1 MTIPIETDPITL
13 SERRIGSEPP
23 TRVMCRPRA
32 ALYNID
38 VLRLT
43 VEDNAVLLP
52 VKIVPGASRT
62 RFLGEWDGRARIAVA
77 APPEKG
83 RANRAVLDFLAKRL
97 GAAKKDVSVVAGL
110 TATLKTVRIDRATAD
125 AVRAALSPDRS

>member
-23 TRVMCRPRA
+23 TRAMCRPRA

-43 VEDNAVLLP
+43 VEDNAVLLL

-77 APPEKG
+77 APPQKG

-110 TATLKTVRIDRATAD
+110 TTTLKTVRIDRATAD

>member
-1 MTIPIETDPITL
+1 MTIPIEADPITL

-23 TRVMCRPRA
+23 TRRMCRLHA
-32 ALYNID
+32 NLYNID
-38 VLRLT
+38 VLRLI

-83 RANRAVLDFLAKRL
+83 RANRAVLEFLAKRL
-97 GAAKKDVSVVAGL
+97 GVAKKNLSVVAGL
-110 TATLKTVRIDRATAD
+110 TTPLKTIRIDRVTAD
-125 AVRAALSPDRS
+125 AVRAALSPGRS

>member
-1 MTIPIETDPITL
+1 MTIPIEAGASTL
-13 SERRIGSEPP
+13 SERRIGLERPD
-23 TRVMCRPRA
+23 RGVCRPRA

-62 RFLGEWDGRARIAVA
+62 QFLGEWDGRARIAVA

-83 RANRAVLDFLAKRL
+83 RANLAVLDFLAKRL
-97 GAAKKDVSVVAGL
+97 GTSTKYLSVVAGL
-110 TATLKTVRIDRATAD
+110 TAPLKTIRIDRVTED
-125 AVRAALSPDRS
+125 AVRAALSPDQ